1 MKVIGRLPMAVL
13 PVVGPAF
20 LLAAFFA
27 TATPARAA
35 ELVMFESDTC
45 EWCELWHEEIGV
57 VYPKTPEGRVLPL
70 RRVDVDDDRPA
81 DLTHVRRVVYTPTFV
96 VLDGRREV
104 GRILGY
110 PGEDFFW
117 PMLGEII
124 DRMGQSAD
132 GRSGS

>member
-1 MKVIGRLPMAVL
+1 MKAFGRLPFVGGAVL
-13 PVVGPAF
+13 LVVA
-20 LLAAFFA
+20 LFA
-27 TATPARAA
+27 TATPSRAA

-45 EWCELWHEEIGV
+45 GWCELWHEEIGV
-57 VYPKTPEGRVLPL
+57 VYAKTSEGRILPL
-70 RRVDVDDDRPA
+70 RRVDVDDNRPA
-81 DLTHVRRVVYTPTFV
+81 DLTPVRRVVYTPTFV
-96 VLDGRREV
+96 VMNDGREV

-117 PMLGEII
+117 PMLGQII